1 MSDKSVTIRVPR
13 RVLRLGAVV
22 VAVGVITASSVALAS
37 HTFNDVDSNNT
48 FHEAITWLKEAGVT
62 IGCNPPS
69 NTEYCPEDNVTREQ
83 MAAFMKRLAENRV
96 VDAAQLQ
103 GQPASD
109 FTQDLMWV
117 ETSNTFTEWLVGSEE
132 QATVT
137 CPGGALVVSGGS
149 REEGTNIVLV
159 DSYPDAAR
167 QGWVAVYRNSADTE
181 QTAEVV
187 VFALCAKYSDKS
199 PSAFQQAGVDP
210 DQG

>member
-37 HTFNDVDSNNT
+37 HTFDDVDSDST
-48 FHEAITWLKEAGVT
+48 FHDAITWLKEAGVT
-62 IGCNPPS
+62 IGCNPPA
-69 NTEYCPEDNVTREQ
+69 NTEFCPEDNVTREQ

-109 FTQDLMWV
+109 FTQDLVWV
-117 ETSNTFTEWLVGSEE
+117 ENSNTFTEWLPDTEE

-137 CPGGALVVSGGS
+137 CPGGTLVVSGGS
-149 REEGTNIVLV
+149 REEGTNKVLV
-159 DSYPDAAR
+159 DSYPDADR
-167 QGWVAVYRNSADTE
+167 QGWVAEYRNSDTTE
-181 QTAEVV
+181 QTVEVV
-187 VFALCAKYSDKS
+187 VYALCAKYSDKS
-199 PSAFQQAGVDP
+199 PSAFQPAGVDP

>member
-1 MSDKSVTIRVPR
+1 VSDKSVTIRVPR
-13 RVLRLGAVV
+13 RVLRLGAIV
-22 VAVGVITASSVALAS
+22 VALGVITASSVALAS
-37 HTFNDVDSNNT
+37 HTFNEVDSNST

-62 IGCNPPS
+62 LGCNPPS

-109 FTQDLMWV
+109 FTQDLVWV
-117 ETSNTFTEWLVGSEE
+117 ETSNSFTQWQDGSEE

-137 CPGGALVVSGGS
+137 CPGGTLVVSGGS
-149 REEGTNIVLV
+149 REEGTDIVLV
-159 DSYPDAAR
+159 DGYPDAAR
-167 QGWVAVYRNSADTE
+167 QGWVAQYQNSSGTE
-181 QTAEVV
+181 QTVTVV
-187 VFALCAKYSDKS
+187 VYALCAKYSDKS
-199 PSAFQQAGVDP
+199 PTAFQQAGVDP

>member
-37 HTFNDVDSNNT
+37 HTFNDVDSNST

-62 IGCNPPS
+62 LGCNPPS

-117 ETSNTFTEWLVGSEE
+117 ETSHTFTQWLDGEE
-132 QATVT
+132 QQATAL
-137 CPGGALVVSGGS
+137 CPGGTLVVSGGS
-149 REEGTNIVLV
+149 CEEGTDILLV
-159 DSYPDAAR
+159 DGYPDADR
-167 QGWVAVYRNSADTE
+167 QGWVAEYQNSLGQE
-181 QTAEVV
+181 QTGTVV
-187 VFALCAKYSDKS
+187 VYALCAKYSDKS
-199 PSAFQQAGVDP
+199 PSAFQPAGVDP

>member
-1 MSDKSVTIRVPR
+1 
-13 RVLRLGAVV
+13 
-22 VAVGVITASSVALAS
+22 
-37 HTFNDVDSNNT
+37 
-48 FHEAITWLKEAGVT
+48 
-62 IGCNPPS
+62 
-69 NTEYCPEDNVTREQ
+69 
-83 MAAFMKRLAENRV
+83 MKRLAENQV

-117 ETSNTFTEWLVGSEE
+117 ETSHTFTQWQDGDEK
-132 QATVT
+132 QAPVL
-137 CPGGALVVSGGS
+137 CPGGTLVVSGGS
-149 REEGTNIVLV
+149 REEGEDIILV
-159 DSYPDAAR
+159 DAYPDAAR
-167 QGWVAVYRNSADTE
+167 QGWVAQYQNSLGVE

>member
-22 VAVGVITASSVALAS
+22 VAVGVLTASSVALAS
-37 HTFNDVDSNNT
+37 HTFDDVDSNSV

-69 NTEYCPEDNVTREQ
+69 NTEFCPEDNVTREQ

-109 FTQDLMWV
+109 FTQDLVWV
-117 ETSNTFTEWLVGSEE
+117 ETSHTFTQWQDGDEK
-132 QATVT
+132 QAPVL
-137 CPGGALVVSGGS
+137 CPGGTLVVSGGS
-149 REEGTNIVLV
+149 REEGEDIILV
-159 DSYPDAAR
+159 DGYPDAAR
-167 QGWVAVYRNSADTE
+167 QGWVAQYQNSLGSE

-187 VFALCAKYSDKS
+187 VYALCAKYSDKS
-199 PSAFQQAGVDP
+199 PIAFQPAGVDP

>member
-22 VAVGVITASSVALAS
+22 VAVGVLTASSVALAS
-37 HTFNDVDSNNT
+37 HTFNDVDSNSV

-62 IGCNPPS
+62 VGCNPPS

-96 VDAAQLQ
+96 VDAARLQ

-109 FTQDLMWV
+109 FTQDLVWV
-117 ETSNTFTEWLVGSEE
+117 EASNSFSEWLPDTEE

-137 CPGGALVVSGGS
+137 CPGGTLVVSGGS
-149 REEGTNIVLV
+149 REDAANIVLV

-167 QGWVAVYRNSADTE
+167 QGWVAGYRNSSDTE
-181 QTAEVV
+181 ANTEVV
-187 VFALCAKYSDKS
+187 VYALCAKYSDKS

>member
-13 RVLRLGAVV
+13 RALRLGAVV
-22 VAVGVITASSVALAS
+22 VAVGVLTASSVALAS
-37 HTFNDVDSNNT
+37 HTFNDVPSNNV
-48 FHEAITWLKEAGVT
+48 FHEAITWLREAGVT
-62 IGCNPPS
+62 VGCNPPA
-69 NTEYCPEDNVTREQ
+69 NTEFCPEDNVTREQ
-83 MAAFMKRLAENRV
+83 MAAFMKRLAENQV

-117 ETSNTFTEWLVGSEE
+117 ETSHTFTQWQDGDEK

-137 CPGGALVVSGGS
+137 CPAETLVVSGGS
-149 REEGTNIVLV
+149 REEGTDIILV

-167 QGWVAVYRNSADTE
+167 QGWVAGYQNSLGQE
-181 QTAEVV
+181 QTGTVV
-187 VFALCAKYSDKS
+187 VYALCAKYSDKS